1 MRFPP
6 LVEGRFIKRLNRFA
20 ALVDVDKREYLV
32 HVPNSGRMH
41 ELLVPGFR
49 VLLIPAPEGTS
60 RKTAFDLALV
70 DIGTTLSSA
79 DARLPNKLVAEAI
92 AEGRLPQFAEYPDVY
107 PERVFG
113 ESRLDFLLEGP
124 KGSCY
129 VETKSVTLVE
139 EGVGLFPDAPTL
151 RGVKHLHSL
160 MAAMDAGHR
169 AGVIFRDSTRRCG
182 CVRAARRSRPAVG
195 RNAAAGG
202 GTRCRGLGL
211 PLPRQRAEHR
221 TGGRYTGAAVT
232 LLMDI
237 YQRLLDAY
245 GPQGWWPGDS
255 RFEIIAGAILT
266 QAAAWRNVEL
276 ALFNLKEAG
285 VMDWPTVHRIEVDA
299 LAQLVRSSGYYNA
312 KARKLKAFA
321 AHVCEGYG
329 GDLDAMFASGTD
341 ALRQELLGIYGIG
354 PETADD
360 ILVYAAGKPSF
371 VIDAYTIRIMR
382 RVGLSPDGRNNYAGW
397 QATVPRRD
405 RARCAGVQRVPC
417 TAGPA
422 P

>member
-20 ALVDVDKREYLV
+20 ALVDVDKREHLV

-92 AEGRLPQFAEYPDVY
+92 AEGRLPQFAEYPGVY

-169 AGVIFRDSTRRCG
+169 AGVIF
-182 CVRAARRSRPAVG
+182 VIQRADADAFAPHDEADPLLGETLRLAVERG
-195 RNAAAGG
+195 VEVWAY
-202 GTRCRGLGL
+202 RCRVSE
-211 PLPRQRAEHR
+211 RS
-221 TGGRYTGAAVT
+221 
-232 LLMDI
+232 I
-237 YQRLLDAY
+237 
-245 GPQGWWPGDS
+245 
-255 RFEIIAGAILT
+255 
-266 QAAAWRNVEL
+266 EL
-276 ALFNLKEAG
+276 A
-285 VMDWPTVHRIEVDA
+285 
-299 LAQLVRSSGYYNA
+299 
-312 KARKLKAFA
+312 
-321 AHVCEGYG
+321 EGIPV
-329 GDLDAMFASGTD
+329 
-341 ALRQELLGIYGIG
+341 LL
-354 PETADD
+354 
-360 ILVYAAGKPSF
+360 
-371 VIDAYTIRIMR
+371 
-382 RVGLSPDGRNNYAGW
+382 
-397 QATVPRRD
+397 
-405 RARCAGVQRVPC
+405 
-417 TAGPA
+417 
-422 P
+422 